1 MLPINYSWLD
11 ADAPVLDD
19 QPGSLIN
26 LLDKCLVTGYGTHAA
41 AGWSKPLTGSGAAVF
56 RAPAG
61 LRHMLRVHDAA
72 GQTVNVEGFKSM
84 ADIAV
89 DQGAY
94 PFVAVGGAG
103 GYVGKS
109 NGPTNGD
116 ATREWYLHATDRAFW
131 LFSTRTDQ
139 HANFWPFGFGELAAH
154 HPNDENASFLVCA
167 NTAESALT
175 TDGRKTE
182 EGAIPIYSNRLL
194 PFMPGSL
201 SVTGPGARCISFM
214 PGAEHTGSPAVYG
227 VNGNGYSNDNTST
240 SSANDGQNQQY
251 HVYTQLPTTPELADW
266 VWASRILVHN
276 SSSVRVAQT
285 NYGNVSAVGA
295 SATPRGYLPGL
306 LWPFNI
312 LARAQYPKLTD
323 MGNGRLLMP
332 QTNSYAT
339 LIATG
344 EDWDVTP

>member
-41 AGWSKPLTGSGAAVF
+41 AGWSKPLTGSDTAVF

-61 LRHMLRVHDAA
+61 LRHLLRVDDSA
-72 GQTVNVEGFKSM
+72 GQTANVEGFKTM

-94 PFVAVGGAG
+94 PFVAVAGAG

-109 NGPTNGD
+109 DGPTSGD
-116 ATREWYLHATDRAFW
+116 ATREWYLHATDKAFW
-131 LFSTRTDQ
+131 FFTTRADQ

-167 NTAESALT
+167 NTAENALT

-201 SVTGPGARCISFM
+201 SAAGPGARCLSFM
-214 PGAEHTGSPAVYG
+214 PGAEHTGAVTNYG
-227 VNGNGYSNDNTST
+227 SDGTTTG
-240 SSANDGQNQQY
+240 SAANQQY
-251 HVYTQLPTTPELADW
+251 AVYAQLPTTPELTDW
-266 VWASRILVHN
+266 IWAGRILVHN
-276 SSSVRVAQT
+276 STSMRVAQHI
-285 NYGNVSAVGA
+285 YGNAAATGA

-312 LARAQYPKLTD
+312 LPRAQYPKLTD

-332 QTNSYAT
+332 QTASYAT

-344 EDWDVTP
+344 EDWDVMP